1 MKTLTKIRLINWHLF
16 ENTTIDCQGSTYFIG
31 INGAGKSTILDAVQL
46 ALVGGQRDV
55 RFNQAALSGGKRTLA
70 SYVRGELGTEG
81 QRYLRGDATGVVALE
96 FKNPDGT
103 LFSHGAVIDA
113 YEDGRA
119 PDVMYF
125 IVHNAQLDDRWFFQA
140 DANGRLFETR
150 AFKRHLDHFALPP
163 AARAQTFS
171 RLEDYRAHLLNRL
184 GQLKDSFPAKIVK
197 GLAFSPLTD
206 IRSFVHN
213 YLLDENLLDVKNL
226 QEQLDTLRHFEALAA
241 DVRERIDAL
250 NRIDDFDKE
259 RAANRRRRITNGYI
273 VRRARGEFHST
284 ELKNARL
291 KLDETRL
298 ALHRA
303 ELEREQLATHL
314 KFAETAL
321 LDAKIALQTDQIA
334 IKERE
339 LREKLAAIEAELAIL
354 RQRQTDVDTALTKER
369 ADAKKLRALMVAD
382 RQTIPPELEAF
393 VSKRNGKQ
401 VHKDTGTHGNEGAR
415 NPALRS
421 PGDLLGSEVEGTIR
435 NYQSTITS
443 LSQEYTREQVILNER
458 STALR
463 EEAARLEDEIRK
475 LRTGDREIS
484 YESEAPNAVRLRR
497 ILRAELGLSSEE
509 VIFLCDELN
518 IPDKEWQDAIE
529 GILGFNR
536 FILLV
541 PPVHYDAAMKLYRER
556 RHKDGLHGVALLD
569 TDKVERYA
577 RTQVKKEISPRR
589 HGDAGRHGTGNT
601 KSDSLASEVITEN
614 PAARAFIDLLLS
626 HYIKCDSL
634 EELRDHR
641 TAVTRECFI
650 RRNFTDSH
658 LNPQIY
664 RHWFIGERATPRQI
678 ESRQQRFDEI
688 AKEMLTL
695 NERDHALRERL
706 ALTADKTRPL
716 IELEHAV
723 EALASLPE
731 RTTQHEM
738 LTKELAQLDL
748 HTTETLKAD
757 VERYQAEFTRLQ
769 SEAGLVERRIGGLE
783 TDAKNLAD
791 VEIPR
796 LEREIDASIQNVESF
811 LANEGAD
818 EDLRVEI
825 EKELTRRLERQ
836 PVAVIL
842 QNAERY
848 EGDYQSAESR
858 NRDRL
863 REAKQAYSLR
873 YNFGYDEIEDA
884 TRYIAERDKLIS
896 SELPQYESQIAR
908 QRALAEQELV
918 ENFVHRLRE
927 QIEEARQQ
935 LAYLNSTLSQLR
947 FGGERYEFITQ
958 PAPNLRLMYNMVTDS
973 QNVLGTSLSDS
984 DFRQK
989 HQQAWDLLLERL
1001 TANNQTSETLAVE
1014 LRELQDY
1021 RSYLQYDI
1029 RIHYP
1034 NNDRALLSQI
1044 NAKKSGGET
1053 TTPFYVA
1060 MAASFAQAYR
1070 LNQPRPSD
1078 TIRLALFDEAF
1089 SKMDTARTASALQ
1102 FMREAGLQVL
1112 LATPPDKSGSL
1123 LPFVDTVCTVVRK
1136 NSHAFVIEIDKSE
1149 MIRELENQ

>member
-16 ENTTIDCQGSTYFIG
+16 ENTTIDCTGSTYFIG
-31 INGAGKSTILDAVQL
+31 INGAGKSTILDAVQF

-55 RFNQAALSGGKRTLA
+55 RFNQAALAGGKRTLA

-81 QRYLRGDATGVVALE
+81 QRYLRGDSTGVIALE

-119 PDVMYF
+119 PDVIYF
-125 IVHNAQLDDRWFFQA
+125 IVHNAGLDDRWFFQA
-140 DANGRLFETR
+140 DSNGRLFDTR
-150 AFKRHLDHFALPP
+150 AFKRHLDHFPLSP
-163 AARAQTFS
+163 ASRAQTFS
-171 RLEDYRAHLLNRL
+171 RLEDYRVHLLNRL

-226 QEQLDTLRHFEALAA
+226 QEQLDTLRHFESLAA
-241 DVRERIDAL
+241 DVRERIEAL
-250 NRIDDFDKE
+250 NTIDELDKE
-259 RAANRRRRITNGYI
+259 RVANRRRKITNGYI
-273 VRRARGEFHST
+273 ARRARGELHSA

-298 ALHRA
+298 NLHRA
-303 ELEREQLATHL
+303 EIERDQLSTHL

-321 LDAKIALQTDQIA
+321 LDSKIALQTDQTA

-339 LREKLAAIEAELAIL
+339 LRDKLAIVEAELNLL
-354 RQRQTDVDTALTKER
+354 RQRQTEVETVLTKER
-369 ADAKKLRALMVAD
+369 ADAKKLKKLLAAD
-382 RQTIPPELEAF
+382 NIEIPPALETYIKEKVDKYTSTQVDRYTGKYAQADTEYAIR
-393 VSKRNGKQ
+393 STQHEPRN
-401 VHKDTGTHGNEGAR
+401 
-415 NPALRS
+415 
-421 PGDLLGSEVEGTIR
+421 TIR
-435 NYQSTITS
+435 DYHSALTA
-443 LSQEYTREQVILNER
+443 LSQEFNREQILLNEK
-458 STALR
+458 STSLR
-463 EEAARLEDEIRK
+463 AEASQLEDEIRK

-497 ILRAELGLSSEE
+497 LLRTELGLSSEE
-509 VIFLCDELN
+509 VVFLCDQLT
-518 IPDKEWQDAIE
+518 IPNKEWQDAIE
-529 GILGFNR
+529 GILGSNR
-536 FILLV
+536 FTILV
-541 PPVHYDAAMKLYRER
+541 PPTHYDAAMKLYRDR

-569 TDKVERYA
+569 TERILKNKTEHA
-577 RTQVKKEISPRR
+577 SRSMPHTTHSTPHEPR
-589 HGDAGRHGTGNT
+589 NT
-601 KSDSLASEVITEN
+601 LASEVITDH
-614 PAARAFIDLLLS
+614 PAARAFVNLLLQN
-626 HYIKCDSL
+626 YIKCDSL
-634 EELRDHR
+634 EELRHHR
-641 TAVTRECFI
+641 TAVTRECFV

-658 LNPQIY
+658 LNPQVY
-664 RHWFIGERATPRQI
+664 KRWFIGERAAPRQI
-678 ESRQQRFDEI
+678 ESRQQRLDEI
-688 AKEMLTL
+688 AQEMTAL
-695 NERDHALRERL
+695 NARDAALRERL
-706 ALTADKTRPL
+706 ALTHDKTRSL
-716 IELEHAV
+716 IEFEHAL
-723 EALASLPE
+723 EALVILPE
-731 RTTQHEM
+731 RTTQHAT
-738 LTKELAQLDL
+738 LTNELNQLDL
-748 HTTETLKAD
+748 HTTESLKAD
-757 VERYQAEFTRLQ
+757 VERHQTEFTRLQ
-769 SEAGLVERRIGGLE
+769 TEAGSVERRIGGLE
-783 TDAKNLAD
+783 SEAKNLAE

-796 LEREIDASIQNVESF
+796 LEREIDASIQNAESF
-811 LANEGAD
+811 LANESAD
-818 EDLRVEI
+818 DDLRVEI

-836 PVAVIL
+836 PVEIIL

-848 EGDYQSAESR
+848 EGDHQTAESR
-858 NRDRL
+858 TRDRL
-863 REAKQAYSLR
+863 REAKQAYSMK
-873 YNFGYDEIEDA
+873 YDFGYDDTDHA
-884 TRYIAERDKLIS
+884 TRYTDERNKLVN
-896 SELPQYESQIAR
+896 SELPQYESQIAY
-908 QRALAEQELV
+908 QRGLAEQELV
-918 ENFVHRLRE
+918 ENFIHRLRE

-935 LAYLNSTLSQLR
+935 LSYLNSTLSQLR

-958 PAPNLRLMYNMVTDS
+958 PAANLRLMYDMVMDS
-973 QNVLGTSLSDS
+973 QNVLGASLSDS
-984 DFRQK
+984 DFRQR

-1001 TANNQTSETLAVE
+1001 TANNQTSETLATE

-1034 NNDRALLSQI
+1034 NGDRALLSQI

-1089 SKMDTARTASALQ
+1089 GKMDTARTASALK

-1123 LPFVDTVCTVVRK
+1123 LPYVDTVCTVVRK

-1149 MIRELENQ
+1149 MMRELETQ